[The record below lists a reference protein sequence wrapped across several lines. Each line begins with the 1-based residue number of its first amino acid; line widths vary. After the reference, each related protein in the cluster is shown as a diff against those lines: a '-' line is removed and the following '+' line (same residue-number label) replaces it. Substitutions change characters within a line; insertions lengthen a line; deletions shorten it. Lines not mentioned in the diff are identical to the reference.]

1 LDFSGFSLA
10 EVAPL
15 SLSLEVT
22 SGLLSRGL
30 DSLSVVLSEGF
41 SSLLVEVETFL
52 AATVV
57 GLALATLEPCVT
69 LLGQH

>member
-1 LDFSGFSLA
+1 MA
-10 EVAPL
+10 EDAAL

-22 SGLLSRGL
+22 RGLLSRGL
-30 DSLSVVLSEGF
+30 DSLSVVLTGGF
-41 SSLLVEVETFL
+41 SSLLVEVDTFL
-52 AATVV
+52 AAAVV

>member
-1 LDFSGFSLA
+1 LDFSDFSLA
-10 EVAPL
+10 EDAPL

-22 SGLLSRGL
+22 KGLLSRGF

-41 SSLLVEVETFL
+41 SSLVVEVETFL

-57 GLALATLEPCVT
+57 GLALAILEPCVT